1 MKRTI
6 SQILICI
13 GVLAGSISAAQTF
26 GHIQDESYQVVN
38 LAVEE
43 ESTVERT
50 VTHSNY
56 HAFRESLI
64 AFAILGCLV
73 YLCFSPSLSRDA
85 WILGFVLACVYTLG
99 WWLPWPLFGLRAPHL
114 MAEIVHGVATAS
126 LLTGYAMLRP
136 LEKANNK
143 SQK

>member
-6 SQILICI
+6 SQFLICL
-13 GVLAGSISAAQTF
+13 GVFAGSISAVQTF

-43 ESTVERT
+43 GSTVERT
-50 VTHSNY
+50 ITHSNY

-64 AFAILGCLV
+64 AMAMLGCFV
-73 YLCFSPSLSRDA
+73 YLCFSPSLSKDT
-85 WILGFVLACVYTLG
+85 WILGFVLVCVYTLG
-99 WWLPWPLFGLRAPHL
+99 WWLPWPAFGLRAPHL
-114 MAEIVHGVATAS
+114 TAEIVHGVATLS

-136 LEKANNK
+136 LEKANIK
-143 SQK
+143 P